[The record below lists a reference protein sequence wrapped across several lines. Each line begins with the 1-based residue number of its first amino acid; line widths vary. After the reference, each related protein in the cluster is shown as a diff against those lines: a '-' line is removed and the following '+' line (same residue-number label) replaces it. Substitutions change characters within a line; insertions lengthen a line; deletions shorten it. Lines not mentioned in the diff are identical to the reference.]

1 MVASD
6 ALPPGLEADLEGAP
20 CPPPV
25 SRWLASLPSDVLALL
40 QTLAEAGEGAWLVG
54 GCVRDAWLG
63 AAAPD
68 IDICTT
74 CVPERMM
81 ELFGERAIPTG
92 IDFGTITVK
101 GDGRHYEVTT
111 LRTESLYR
119 DGRRPDRVVWGSSLK
134 EDLSRRD
141 FTFNSMAVD
150 VARGRLYDPY
160 NGINDLQQRIVRA
173 VGVAGLRCEED
184 ALRILRAFRFT
195 RRDDGELWRMDDAL
209 RQAIVLHA
217 TRLSMVAI
225 ERRWMEVQKILEGI
239 RPGAVLA
246 AMQDQGV
253 LRHVFEHLRVLSPSL
268 FKALD
273 DERLVALN
281 LHQRLA
287 LMMVE
292 HPTKEA
298 VNQLKALRTSNQLQ
312 RLTASFHERI
322 GHLPDDDH
330 PSLRVFNH
338 VLTNE
343 AEAHL
348 KTLHVLAEGSFHLH
362 TGRTFDPDVV
372 SNVMKRWST
381 MPQRTDPVPCLVDGH
396 WVMARTGI
404 SEGMRLGRL
413 KQWLHRLQIEEG
425 LSTLEQMEGLLSRTP
440 FEHGS
445 PQDWPTPTFP

>member
-217 TRLSMVAI
+217 TRLSTVSYT
-225 ERRWMEVQKILEGI
+225 
-239 RPGAVLA
+239 
-246 AMQDQGV
+246 
-253 LRHVFEHLRVLSPSL
+253 HLTL
-268 FKALD
+268 
-273 DERLVALN
+273 
-281 LHQRLA
+281 
-287 LMMVE
+287 
-292 HPTKEA
+292 PTK
-298 VNQLKALRTSNQLQ
+298 
-312 RLTASFHERI
+312 
-322 GHLPDDDH
+322 
-330 PSLRVFNH
+330 
-338 VLTNE
+338 
-343 AEAHL
+343 
-348 KTLHVLAEGSFHLH
+348 
-362 TGRTFDPDVV
+362 
-372 SNVMKRWST
+372 
-381 MPQRTDPVPCLVDGH
+381 
-396 WVMARTGI
+396 
-404 SEGMRLGRL
+404 
-413 KQWLHRLQIEEG
+413 
-425 LSTLEQMEGLLSRTP
+425 
-440 FEHGS
+440 
-445 PQDWPTPTFP
+445 